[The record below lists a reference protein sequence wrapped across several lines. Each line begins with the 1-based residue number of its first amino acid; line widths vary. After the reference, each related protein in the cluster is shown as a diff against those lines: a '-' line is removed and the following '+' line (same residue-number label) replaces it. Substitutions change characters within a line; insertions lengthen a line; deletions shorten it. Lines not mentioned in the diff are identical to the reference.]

1 MEEPRLDQGDTA
13 PPSPPTRMSRLGVVL
28 INLPWLMLLILWWLW
43 PSR

>member
-1 MEEPRLDQGDTA
+1 
-13 PPSPPTRMSRLGVVL
+13 MSRLGVVL